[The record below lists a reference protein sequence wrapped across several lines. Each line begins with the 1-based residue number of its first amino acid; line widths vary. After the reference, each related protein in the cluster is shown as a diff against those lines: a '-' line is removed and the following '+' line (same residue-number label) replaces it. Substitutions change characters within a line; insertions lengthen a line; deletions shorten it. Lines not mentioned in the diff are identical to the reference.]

1 MIILAIDPGSE
12 QSAYVVYDVTR
23 VLRHGICPNETLL
36 RMLAWAAGGVEVF
49 LADVLVIEQV
59 QSYGMPVGREVFD
72 TVFWAG
78 RFYQQ
83 AYTTGLQNIHQIP
96 RRDVKLHLCG
106 SVRAK
111 DANIRAA
118 LIDRFGGSA
127 AIGKKQS
134 QGPLYGIKSHE
145 FAALALAVTWSD
157 QHASETKESRYGEG
171 VGALRVEGRTED
183 KSSGVRP
190 DPQVG
195 ASAGQQRVRV

>member
-1 MIILAIDPGSE
+1 MAFQTISGGVAAVTVLAIDPGSD

-23 VLRHGICPNETLL
+23 VLRHGICPNAVLL
-36 RMLAWAAGGVEVF
+36 EMFAGSVEVF
-49 LADVLVIEQV
+49 LADVLVIEQIA
-59 QSYGMPVGREVFD
+59 SYGMPVGQEIFS

-78 RFYQQ
+78 RFYQK
-83 AYTTGLQNIHQIP
+83 AYDEGWRHLHQLP

-127 AIGKKQS
+127 AIGKKAS

-145 FAALALAVTWSD
+145 YAALALAITWSD
-157 QHASETKESRYGEG
+157 QHVSDTKESGYGT
-171 VGALRVEGRTED
+171 AFR
-183 KSSGVRP
+183 
-190 DPQVG
+190 
-195 ASAGQQRVRV
+195 